1 MSCLVVGAQVS
12 ALSSVSILIT
22 AAGVLLAPNRLDP
35 GLVGII
41 LTYTESVNASLQSF
55 LQNLTELEIQM
66 NSVER

>member
-35 GLVGII
+35 GLVGLGKNMVI
-41 LTYTESVNASLQSF
+41 TARSATTGAAFTAAVAAATS
-55 LQNLTELEIQM
+55 EL
-66 NSVER
+66 

>member
-1 MSCLVVGAQVS
+1 M
-12 ALSSVSILIT
+12 IT

-41 LTYTESVNASLQSF
+41 LTYTESVNVSLQSF
-55 LQNLTELEIQM
+55 LQNMTELEIQM